1 MTRSATDVMQDIIFA
16 AVMDGIEALKT
27 ASKGLPNNLVR
38 DLGALHV
45 NTTFADLPPE
55 LRTAIA
61 ASVRAAF
68 TRLQKEGY
76 VVSGGKP
83 AGGPDR
89 PARPMPAHA
98 PRGAGPKPRRPQ
110 SPNNRSR
117 PGGGGGR
124 PPGKPGPGRP
134 GNK

>member
-1 MTRSATDVMQDIIFA
+1 MTRSATDVMQDIIFS
-16 AVMDGIEALKT
+16 AVMDGIAALKA
-27 ASKGLPNNLVR
+27 ASKGVPNTLVR

-61 ASVRAAF
+61 GSVRAAF

-89 PARPMPAHA
+89 APRPAPAHA

-110 SPNNRSR
+110 SPNNRTR
-117 PGGGGGR
+117 PGGGGR
-124 PPGKPGPGRP
+124 PPGKPGRP
-134 GNK
+134 GK

>member
-1 MTRSATDVMQDIIFA
+1 MQDIIFA
-16 AVMDGIEALKT
+16 AVMDGIAALKT
-27 ASKGLPNNLVR
+27 ASKGVPNTLVR

-61 ASVRAAF
+61 ASVRTAF

-76 VVSGGKP
+76 VVGGGTP

-89 PARPMPAHA
+89 PVRSPSAHA
-98 PRGAGPKPRRPQ
+98 PRPPSAKPRHPRPDNGN
-110 SPNNRSR
+110 NNRPR
-117 PGGGGGR
+117 PGGGR
-124 PPGKPGPGRP
+124 PSGKPGRRGS
-134 GNK
+134 